1 MAKYKKN
8 KPSKKVVV
16 KNPKRL
22 SEQNSTPFLERLN
35 QFLSKRSMFF
45 LGFSVLLCV
54 VVSLLLFD
62 LKVSIGGDDSSYIS
76 RAYNFIHKGQF
87 PTFQGP
93 VYPILISI
101 PIAIFGIKIT
111 LLKLLSLVFIIIHLI
126 LFNKALEKIVPP
138 IIRVITIFL
147 IAINGYIAFFASSTY
162 NEAFFLMLQSI
173 FFLYFINNFVV
184 AEDHDKD
191 NIHISQIVLLGFI
204 MFIMAQTRFI
214 SIGAVSAVLIFFL
227 AYKQW
232 KKAGATVGIF
242 AVFYLGFSMIT
253 KFVIKANGAGM
264 SSQMETLL
272 LKHPYKP
279 EEGTENVMG
288 FLTRIVDNSNLYIGR
303 TFLVESGFRPISGAQ
318 LNGSLTLLVYAILI
332 GGFLY
337 AIRKKDKGVIF
348 SYLYAGSLSLL
359 TFVVLQKY
367 WDQNR
372 MIIIMYPFLWMFAF
386 YLLYQIFDSKKLR
399 GFQPIFLI
407 VSALLILPGV
417 GRTFTKIG
425 DNSTTL
431 RKNISG
437 DKLYGF
443 TDDWVNYIKTV
454 QWAHDNLKDY
464 YIICRK
470 PQIAFIYTEGTQHK
484 GTGLKETDPKKAL
497 EHLKENGVTHIV
509 RASLRRNP
517 NANTGQVINTVH
529 NYMARIEQAYPGTFK
544 LVHTEGKSEPAYLF
558 EINYYGIEQPNN

>member
-8 KPSKKVVV
+8 KPPKKVE
-16 KNPKRL
+16 KKTIKRL
-22 SEQNSTPFLERLN
+22 SEQNDVPFFERLN
-35 QFLSKRSMFF
+35 QFLSKRSIVFIAI
-45 LGFSVLLCV
+45 SVLLCLL
-54 VVSLLLFD
+54 VSLLLFD

-93 VYPILISI
+93 IYPILLSI
-101 PIAIFGIKIT
+101 PIALFGIKIT
-111 LLKLLSLVFIIIHLI
+111 LLKLLSLVFILIHLI

-138 IIRVITIFL
+138 IVRIITIFL

-173 FFLYFINNFVV
+173 FFLYFVNHFVV
-184 AEDHDKD
+184 AEDHDQD
-191 NIHISQIVLLGFI
+191 NIAIGSMVMLGFI

-214 SIGAVSAVLIFFL
+214 SIGAVAAVMIYFLI
-227 AYKQW
+227 YKQW
-232 KKAGATVGIF
+232 KRAGLSTGIF
-242 AVFYLGFSMIT
+242 AVFYVGFSLIT
-253 KFVIKANGAGM
+253 KFVIKAKGAGM

-279 EEGTENVMG
+279 EEGTEDVMG
-288 FLTRIVDNSNLYIGR
+288 FFMRIVDNSNLYLGR
-303 TFLVESGFRPISGAQ
+303 TFLVESGFRPITGAT

-332 GGFLY
+332 GGFIY
-337 AIRKKDKGVIF
+337 AIRNKEKGVIF
-348 SYLYAGSLSLL
+348 SYLYAGSLSIL

-386 YLLYQIFDSKKLR
+386 YLLYQIFNSKFLK

-425 DNSTTL
+425 DHSTTL
-431 RKNISG
+431 RKNLSG

-454 QWAHDNLKDY
+454 QWAHENLEDY

-470 PQIAFIYTEGTQHK
+470 PQIAFIYTEGTIHK

-517 NANTGQVINTVH
+517 AVNSGQVINTVH

-544 LVHTEGKSEPAYLF
+544 VVHAEGKTEPAYLF